1 MIEVILLEKVGRI
14 GQIGTVVKVKPGY
27 ARNFL
32 LPHKK
37 ALRAT
42 KENLAYFEAKRSEI
56 EAANAAAKA
65 AAEKS
70 GKNLDGKKFTTIRQA
85 SEVGQLFG
93 SVTVRDIAELI
104 KAGGFTVER
113 QYIMLAAPIKTVGV
127 FKIPVKLHAD
137 VSVTISLNIAR
148 TEDEAKIQEKTGK
161 AAKSRET
168 AVEDKK
174 AEAEINAEAFFEKPP
189 EELTAPSAEAKT
201 EAEG

>member
-1 MIEVILLEKVGRI
+1 MEVILLEKVGRI

-32 LPHKK
+32 LPKKK

-42 KENLAYFEAKRSEI
+42 KDNIAYFEAKRSEI
-56 EAANAAAKA
+56 EAANAQTRA

-70 GKNLDGKKFTTIRQA
+70 GKTLDGKKFTTIRQA

-93 SVTVRDIAELI
+93 SVTVRDIAELL
-104 KAGGFTVER
+104 KAGGFDVER
-113 QYIMLAAPIKTVGV
+113 QYILLAAPIKTVGV
-127 FKIPVKLHAD
+127 FQIPVRLHAD
-137 VSVTISLNIAR
+137 VSVNIALNIAR

-189 EELTAPSAEAKT
+189 EELAAPAEEK
-201 EAEG
+201 AEG

>member
-32 LPHKK
+32 LPQKK

-42 KENLAYFEAKRSEI
+42 KDNIAYFEAKRADI
-56 EAANAAAKA
+56 EAANAAARA

-70 GKNLDGKKFTTIRQA
+70 GKTLDGKKLTTIRQA

-93 SVTVRDIAELI
+93 SVTVRDIAVLLKE
-104 KAGGFTVER
+104 AGFDVER
-113 QYIMLAAPIKTVGV
+113 QYILLAAPIKTIGV
-127 FKIPVKLHAD
+127 FKIPVRLHAD
-137 VSVTISLNIAR
+137 VSVTVQLNIAR

-161 AAKSRET
+161 AARRDN
-168 AVEDKK
+168 AGAEDKK
-174 AEAEINAEAFFEKPP
+174 VEAEIKAEAFFEKPP
-189 EELTAPSAEAKT
+189 EELVEAAAEAKQ
-201 EAEG
+201 EG

>member
-32 LPHKK
+32 LPQKK

-42 KENLAYFEAKRSEI
+42 KDNLAYFEAKRSEI
-56 EAANAAAKA
+56 EAANADTRA

-70 GKNLDGKKFTTIRQA
+70 GKTLDGKKLTTIRQA

-93 SVTVRDIAELI
+93 SVTIRDIAVLLKE
-104 KAGGFTVER
+104 AGFDVER
-113 QYIMLAAPIKTVGV
+113 QHILLAAPIKVVGV
-127 FKIPVKLHAD
+127 FKIPVRLHAD
-137 VSVTISLNIAR
+137 VSVTVQLNIAR

-161 AAKSRET
+161 AAKRDNAGNEEKK
-168 AVEDKK
+168 VEV
-174 AEAEINAEAFFEKPP
+174 ELQAEAFFEKPP
-189 EELTAPSAEAKT
+189 EELTEATAEVKQ
-201 EAEG
+201 EA

>member
-42 KENLAYFEAKRSEI
+42 KENIAYFEAKRSEI
-56 EAANAAAKA
+56 EAANAQTRA
-65 AAEKS
+65 AAETS
-70 GKNLDGKKFTTIRQA
+70 GKTLDGKKLTTIRQA

-93 SVTVRDIAELI
+93 SVTVRDIAVLLKE
-104 KAGGFTVER
+104 AGFDVQR
-113 QYIMLAAPIKTVGV
+113 QYILLPAPIKTVGI
-127 FKIPVKLHAD
+127 FKIPVRLHAD
-137 VSVTISLNIAR
+137 VSVTVQLNIAR

-161 AAKSRET
+161 AAKRDNAGADE
-168 AVEDKK
+168 KK
-174 AEAEINAEAFFEKPP
+174 VEAEIKAEAFFEKPP
-189 EELTAPSAEAKT
+189 EELLEVSGEAKQ
-201 EAEG
+201 EG

>member
-32 LPHKK
+32 LPKKK

-42 KENLAYFEAKRSEI
+42 KDNIAYFEAKRSEI
-56 EAANAAAKA
+56 EAANAQTRA

-70 GKNLDGKKFTTIRQA
+70 GKTLDGKKFTTIRQA

-93 SVTVRDIAELI
+93 SVTVRDIAELL
-104 KAGGFTVER
+104 KAGGFDVER
-113 QYIMLAAPIKTVGV
+113 QYTLLSAPIKTVGV
-127 FKIPVKLHAD
+127 FQIPVRLHAD
-137 VSVTISLNIAR
+137 VSVNIALNIAR

-189 EELTAPSAEAKT
+189 EELAAPAEEK
-201 EAEG
+201 AEG

>member
-32 LPHKK
+32 LPKKK

-42 KENLAYFEAKRSEI
+42 KDNIAYFEAKRSEI
-56 EAANAAAKA
+56 EAANAQTRA

-70 GKNLDGKKFTTIRQA
+70 GKTLDGKKFTTIRQA

-93 SVTVRDIAELI
+93 SVTVRDIAELL
-104 KAGGFTVER
+104 KAGGFDVER
-113 QYIMLAAPIKTVGV
+113 QYILLAAPIKTVGV
-127 FKIPVKLHAD
+127 FQIPVRLHAD
-137 VSVTISLNIAR
+137 VSVNIALNIAR

-189 EELTAPSAEAKT
+189 EELAAPAEEK
-201 EAEG
+201 AEG

>member
-32 LPHKK
+32 LPQKK

-42 KENLAYFEAKRSEI
+42 KDNIAYFEAKRADI
-56 EAANAAAKA
+56 EAANAQARA

-70 GKNLDGKKFTTIRQA
+70 GKTLDGKKLTTIRQA

-93 SVTVRDIAELI
+93 SVTVRDIAVLLKE
-104 KAGGFTVER
+104 AGFDVER
-113 QYIMLAAPIKTVGV
+113 QYIMLAAPIKTIGV
-127 FKIPVKLHAD
+127 FKIPVRLHAD
-137 VSVTISLNIAR
+137 VSVTVQLNIAR

-161 AAKSRET
+161 AAQRGAAGSE
-168 AVEDKK
+168 EKK
-174 AEAEINAEAFFEKPP
+174 VEAEIKAEAFFEKPP
-189 EELTAPSAEAKT
+189 EELVEASAEAKQ
-201 EAEG
+201 EG

>member
-32 LPHKK
+32 LPQKK

-42 KENLAYFEAKRSEI
+42 KDNIAYFEAKRADI
-56 EAANAAAKA
+56 EAANAQARA

-70 GKNLDGKKFTTIRQA
+70 GKTLDGKKLTTIRQA

-93 SVTVRDIAELI
+93 SVTVRDIAVLLKE
-104 KAGGFTVER
+104 AGFDVER
-113 QYIMLAAPIKTVGV
+113 QYIMLAAPIKTIGV
-127 FKIPVKLHAD
+127 FKIPVRLHAD
-137 VSVTISLNIAR
+137 VSVTVQLNIAR

-161 AAKSRET
+161 AAQRGGAASE
-168 AVEDKK
+168 EKK
-174 AEAEINAEAFFEKPP
+174 AEAEIKAEAFFEKPP
-189 EELTAPSAEAKT
+189 EELVEASAEAKQ
-201 EAEG
+201 EG

>member
-32 LPHKK
+32 LPKKK

-42 KENLAYFEAKRSEI
+42 KDNLAYFEAKRGEI
-56 EAANAAAKA
+56 EAANADAKA

-70 GKNLDGKKFTTIRQA
+70 GKSLDNKKFTIIRQA

-93 SVTVRDIAELI
+93 SVSIRDIAELV
-104 KAGGFTVER
+104 KAGGFNVER
-113 QYIMLAAPIKTVGV
+113 QYVMMDAPIKTVGV
-127 FKIPVKLHAD
+127 FKIPVRLHAD
-137 VSVTISLNIAR
+137 VVVTIAVNIAR

-161 AAKSRET
+161 AAKSREQSG
-168 AVEDKK
+168 EEKK
-174 AEAEINAEAFFEKPP
+174 AEAEINADAFFEKPP
-189 EELTAPSAEAKT
+189 EELVEATADEA
-201 EAEG
+201 AQA

>member
-32 LPHKK
+32 LPQKK

-42 KENLAYFEAKRSEI
+42 KDNLAYFEAKRADI
-56 EAANAAAKA
+56 EAANAQTRA

-70 GKNLDGKKFTTIRQA
+70 GKTLDGKKLTTIRQA

-93 SVTVRDIAELI
+93 SVTVRDIAVLLKE
-104 KAGGFTVER
+104 AGFDVER
-113 QYIMLAAPIKTVGV
+113 QYIQLAAPIKTIGV
-127 FKIPVKLHAD
+127 FKIPVRLHAD
-137 VSVTISLNIAR
+137 VSVTVQLNIAR

-161 AAKSRET
+161 AAQRGNAGAE
-168 AVEDKK
+168 EKK
-174 AEAEINAEAFFEKPP
+174 AEAEVNAEAFFEKAP
-189 EELTAPSAEAKT
+189 EELVAASAEAKQ
-201 EAEG
+201 EG